1 MRIFVLLLSV
11 ALSACSVKLKTVG
24 SFEDYDELFVGDVV
38 HNPIAG
44 GSEIQVE
51 TLRSKVRCH
60 GYGYGTGQGGGSFGC
75 AGQRGRADLT
85 CTDGRKVVVDYV
97 ATACSRGYGSG
108 VDQNGAK
115 FNVVFGLE
123 EDAAR
128 SELAKIAID
137 SNAKPSLPVYK
148 PKETR
153 KEKGFA
159 TGTGFF
165 VSTQGHLVTNFHV
178 IDGSNEIT
186 IKLPSSG
193 QFVQA
198 RLIQKDPANDIALLK
213 IDATTRPIP
222 IARQSLPSKGEEVL
236 TLGYP
241 LVAIQ
246 GQEQKATFGRI
257 NALTGIRDDVRFL
270 QVDTPIQPGNS
281 GGPLLDISGRVV
293 GVVTATLDQIITLR
307 SSGSLPQNVNY
318 AVKSDYIMPLLKMN
332 SIETSAGAAANPL
345 TMKEVIEQREASVVL
360 VIAK

>member
-24 SFEDYDELFVGDVV
+24 SFEDYDELFIGDVV

-44 GSEIQVE
+44 GSVIQVE
-51 TLRSKVRCH
+51 TLRSKIRCH
-60 GYGYGTGQGGGSFGC
+60 GYGYGTGQGGGTLGC
-75 AGQRGRADLT
+75 AGQRGRADIT

-115 FNVVFGLE
+115 FNVIFGLE
-123 EDAAR
+123 EEAAR
-128 SELAKIAID
+128 SELAKLAAGSD
-137 SNAKPSLPVYK
+137 SKPSLPVYK

-153 KEKGFA
+153 KEKGFS

-165 VSTQGHLVTNFHV
+165 VSDQGHLITNFHV
-178 IDGSNEIT
+178 IDGSSEIT
-186 IKLPSSG
+186 VKLPSSG
-193 QFVQA
+193 QFVTA
-198 RLIQKDPANDIALLK
+198 RVIQNDPANDIALLK
-213 IDATTRPIP
+213 IDAMTLPIP
-222 IARQSLPSKGEEVL
+222 IAVQSLPSKGEEVL
-236 TLGYP
+236 TLGFP

-281 GGPLLDISGRVV
+281 GGPLLDTSGRVV

-307 SSGSLPQNVNY
+307 ASGSLPQNVNY
-318 AVKSDYIMPLLKMN
+318 AVKFDYILPLLNMHGIKTVAG
-332 SIETSAGAAANPL
+332 TSTNPI
-345 TMKEVIEQREASVVL
+345 TMREVVEQREASVVL
-360 VIAK
+360 VIAR